1 MASQTG
7 GRSGSRFNSSSARG
21 RGRGGGSKKMGL
33 SDEEMEE
40 VREAFQLFD
49 TEQKGSIDIK
59 ELKAG
64 FRALGFQVKKAEI
77 RQMMIDIDKET
88 SSTILFDEFVEMAT
102 PKMQSRDTRDEI
114 MKVFKLFDD
123 DNTGTISFKNL
134 QRVAREL
141 GENLT
146 DDELHE
152 MIDEAD
158 RDGDAMINE
167 EEFYRVMKKRGD
179 NPLDDLSSDEDEF

>member
-1 MASQTG
+1 MRDVASTLTPHP
-7 GRSGSRFNSSSARG
+7 SP
-21 RGRGGGSKKMGL
+21 L
-33 SDEEMEE
+33 PPWTPLT
-40 VREAFQLFD
+40 AF
-49 TEQKGSIDIK
+49 
-59 ELKAG
+59 
-64 FRALGFQVKKAEI
+64 
-77 RQMMIDIDKET
+77 
-88 SSTILFDEFVEMAT
+88 T
-102 PKMQSRDTRDEI
+102 PH
-114 MKVFKLFDD
+114 
-123 DNTGTISFKNL
+123 
-134 QRVAREL
+134 A